1 MSISTHQSP
10 SSSDVLPYYSPS
22 LSPPPPPRANK
33 RPRLFQFSHTAM
45 DLNIPTFLP
54 SSSSIPS
61 SSSSTASSSKSTYD
75 NGKENME
82 SRRLLSLSSRPIPS
96 IRLKPRPTLL
106 NVDMMIE
113 KDTKLSI
120 KIEDIPS
127 LPFSFSNTSTTPTSS
142 EFGNIESIQA
152 LPSLAVSK
160 NSSSSSDSSPV
171 KSNSESSPLGA
182 KEKKDKTTA
191 ANIEDG
197 QQVKLPAFQKTRL
210 QYKAKRR
217 NSLVARTA

>member
-33 RPRLFQFSHTAM
+33 RPRLFQFSQAASM
-45 DLNIPTFLP
+45 EVDIPTFLP
-54 SSSSIPS
+54 SSSSIS
-61 SSSSTASSSKSTYD
+61 SSISSSKSTYD
-75 NGKENME
+75 KGKENME

-106 NVDMMIE
+106 NADMMIE

-171 KSNSESSPLGA
+171 KSKSESSPLGA
-182 KEKKDKTTA
+182 NEKKDKTTA
-191 ANIEDG
+191 ANTEDG
-197 QQVKLPAFQKTRL
+197 QQVKLPSFQKTRL

>member
-1 MSISTHQSP
+1 
-10 SSSDVLPYYSPS
+10 
-22 LSPPPPPRANK
+22 
-33 RPRLFQFSHTAM
+33 
-45 DLNIPTFLP
+45 
-54 SSSSIPS
+54 
-61 SSSSTASSSKSTYD
+61 
-75 NGKENME
+75 ME

-96 IRLKPRPTLL
+96 IRLKQRPMLL
-106 NVDMMIE
+106 NADMMID

-127 LPFSFSNTSTTPTSS
+127 LPFSFSNTNTSTTPSSS

-171 KSNSESSPLGA
+171 KSKSESSPLGA
-182 KEKKDKTTA
+182 NEKKDKTTT

-197 QQVKLPAFQKTRL
+197 QQVKLPDFQKTKL